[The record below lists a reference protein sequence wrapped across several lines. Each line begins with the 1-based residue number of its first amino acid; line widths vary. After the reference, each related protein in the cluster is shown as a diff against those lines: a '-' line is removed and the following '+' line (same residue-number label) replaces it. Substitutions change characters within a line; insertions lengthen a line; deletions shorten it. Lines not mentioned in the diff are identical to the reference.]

1 LQQTIDNQVFK
12 KLTKLYLTALLAV
25 AILTLLG
32 QLVIQLFLTELLD
45 DAHVVNIA
53 GRQRMLSQK
62 LTKTATLICN
72 PTIFPTKLNDAKND
86 LSEILTLW
94 SKSHNGLMNGQLII
108 EKPVEVKNSDEI
120 NALFKQL
127 NPIFN
132 LIYSNAKLLT
142 NQSEIPIDIQKTAL
156 TKILSNEKTFLKI
169 MNNIVFEYDLEAQK
183 RVNRT
188 KSIEMILFILLFTV
202 LVLEGAFIFKP
213 IANNIRLI
221 IKQLTESESKLQIAN
236 SDLIQSNSDLIEA
249 KKELVKATEEKYKLQ
264 LAKEKIRSAALIE
277 GQESERKRLALELHD
292 GIGQMLTGLRLQ
304 TEHIKSFK
312 FQNEKQSKSF
322 AELQELVVETIEAT
336 RSVSFNLAPSVLG
349 DFGLVPAIKLL
360 AETNMKIRQ
369 IPIEVDSEFNKR
381 IAEKI
386 EIGLYRIVQEGLH
399 NAQKH
404 SKAKKI
410 QIQLFEKNNEI
421 ILEISDNG
429 IGFKYE
435 KNKVDKKN
443 LTIGSG
449 INNMK
454 TRVDLL
460 NGYFSMKSEVNKGTS
475 ITVIVPILAS

>member
-1 LQQTIDNQVFK
+1 MKQPIDKQIFN

-25 AILTLLG
+25 AILTLIG
-32 QLVIQLFLTELLD
+32 QLVIQLFLTESLD

-62 LTKTATLICN
+62 LSKTATLICN
-72 PTIFPTKLNDAKND
+72 PTIFPIDLDLAKKD
-86 LSEILTLW
+86 LSETLTLW

-108 EKPVEVKNSDEI
+108 EKPVEVKNSAEI

-132 LIYSNAKLLT
+132 VIYNNAKRLS
-142 NQSEIPIDIQKTAL
+142 NQNETSVESQKTAL
-156 TKILSNEKTFLKI
+156 IKILTNEKTFLKI

-183 RVNRT
+183 RVNKT
-188 KSIEMILFILLFTV
+188 KSIELILFILLFTV

-221 IKQLTESESKLQIAN
+221 IKQLTESESKLQVAN
-236 SDLIQSNSDLIEA
+236 TDLIQSNTALVDA
-249 KKELVKATEEKYKLQ
+249 KKELVKATEEKFKLK

-277 GQESERKRLALELHD
+277 GQEEERKRLALELHD

-322 AELQELVVETIEAT
+322 EELQELIVETIEAT
-336 RSVSFNLAPSVLG
+336 RSVSFNLAPSVLS

-369 IPIEVDSEFNKR
+369 IPIEVNSEFNKR

-410 QIQLFEKNNEI
+410 EIQLFERNNEI

-429 IGFKYE
+429 IGFKNE
-435 KNKVDKKN
+435 INKANKKSIN
-443 LTIGSG
+443 IGSG

-454 TRVDLL
+454 TRVGLL
-460 NGYFSMKSEVNKGTS
+460 NGFFSMKSEINKGTT
-475 ITVIVPILAS
+475 ITVIVPI

>member
-1 LQQTIDNQVFK
+1 MQQTIDNQVFK

-25 AILTLLG
+25 AILTLIG
-32 QLVIQLFLTELLD
+32 QLVIQVFLTESLD

-72 PTIFPTKLNDAKND
+72 PAIFPIKLNDAKND

-108 EKPVEVKNSDEI
+108 EKPVEVKNSAKI
-120 NALFKQL
+120 NILFKQL

-132 LIYSNAKLLT
+132 LIFNNAKLLT
-142 NQSEIPIDIQKTAL
+142 NQTEIPLDIQKTAL
-156 TKILSNEKTFLKI
+156 TKILSNEKIFLKI

-221 IKQLTESESKLQIAN
+221 IKKITESESKLQIAN

-277 GQESERKRLALELHD
+277 GQEAERKRLALELHD

-322 AELQELVVETIEAT
+322 EELQELVVETIEAT

-369 IPIEVDSEFNKR
+369 IPIEVNSEFNKR

-429 IGFKYE
+429 IGFKNE
-435 KNKVDKKN
+435 KKKVDKKG
-443 LTIGSG
+443 IKFGSG

-460 NGYFSMKSEVNKGTS
+460 NGYFSMKSEINKGTS
-475 ITVIVPILAS
+475 ITVIVPILFS

>member
-1 LQQTIDNQVFK
+1 MKQPIDKEIFN

-25 AILTLLG
+25 AILTLIG
-32 QLVIQLFLTELLD
+32 QLVIQVFLTESLD

-72 PTIFPTKLNDAKND
+72 PTIFPLKLNVAKND
-86 LSEILTLW
+86 LSEILILW

-120 NALFKQL
+120 NSLFKQL

-142 NQSEIPIDIQKTAL
+142 NQSEIPLDIQKTAL
-156 TKILSNEKTFLKI
+156 TKILSNEKIFLKI

-183 RVNRT
+183 RVNKT
-188 KSIEMILFILLFTV
+188 KSIELILFILLFTV

-236 SDLIQSNSDLIEA
+236 SDLIQSNSALIEA

-264 LAKEKIRSAALIE
+264 LAKEKIRSASLIE
-277 GQESERKRLALELHD
+277 GQEAERKRLALELHD

-304 TEHIKSFK
+304 TEHIKSFQ

-322 AELQELVVETIEAT
+322 EELQELVVETIEAT
-336 RSVSFNLAPSVLG
+336 RSVSFNLAPSVLS

-369 IPIEVDSEFNKR
+369 IPIDVNSEFNKR

-460 NGYFSMKSEVNKGTS
+460 NGYFSMKSEVNKGTA
-475 ITVIVPILAS
+475 ITVIVPILTT